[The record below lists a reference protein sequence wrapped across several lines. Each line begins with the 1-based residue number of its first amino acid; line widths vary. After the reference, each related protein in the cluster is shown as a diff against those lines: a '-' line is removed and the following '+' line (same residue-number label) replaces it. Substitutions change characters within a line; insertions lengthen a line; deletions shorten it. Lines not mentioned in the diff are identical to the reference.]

1 MPFLGLRAWAGTV
14 DEAKILQS
22 QILGQVVSYSL
33 YLPPGYRQHS
43 RRYPVLYLLHGGA
56 DGQPAD
62 WFRMAGIDILL
73 DRMIGDGLMPPCIAV
88 APDGRRPGGDP
99 RATYFLD
106 DADGS
111 YGWRSM
117 FLQEFIPQVEATH
130 QAIGTMQMRPFWAC
144 RRPMSP
150 WIRQGSCIASGS
162 AKAAMTGSS
171 GKAHSPRPWSMS
183 AGSSRGSMGN
193 RGLSPWTRPEAGP
206 L

>member
-130 QAIGTMQMRPFWAC
+130 QAIGTMQMRALL
-144 RRPMSP
+144 
-150 WIRQGSCIASGS
+150 
-162 AKAAMTGSS
+162 
-171 GKAHSPRPWSMS
+171 
-183 AGSSRGSMGN
+183 
-193 RGLSPWTRPEAGP
+193 GLSAAHVALDQAGILHRFRVSEGGHDWIFWQGAFPSAMEHVGRIFTRQYGE
-206 L
+206 